1 MKFLGRLGIAAQA
14 RLITW
19 LAIVCGVLA
28 AAAGS
33 YVFSLYEDFRREI
46 TEAEVPLLHK
56 VSAANIELS
65 SIQQDLMNLI
75 DQARRRVLNEETIYR
90 QGKVLLDR
98 ADTVLE
104 ALPSTALDP
113 SHPDIRSGAFRAQVA
128 HYRGALVSAV
138 EMLSVSIGMAET
150 LVQRAAIDA
159 LAVNRGAAMLQQQVN
174 AEMADEAQH
183 MRATLLYATVPIVAT
198 LLFTVGVTFL
208 MLRAWAAT
216 VIRNVGSVQETLS
229 RLRAGDTALPVS
241 PVDSSRESGDL
252 AASLEAFRGTLL
264 ELAALRADLESKVE
278 DRTELLRA
286 ANDELSSQI
295 KRLNL
300 TQRELHLFKR
310 VFDNAAE
317 AIVITDLDA
326 TMLDVNAAYST
337 ITGYSRDEVIGRNPR
352 MLSSGRHDAEF
363 YRVMWDHVRRTGRW
377 SGEIWDRRRD
387 GESYPLLLSITTVHD
402 DQQQPINYVGVFTDI
417 TRLKT
422 TEKQL
427 EQLAFSDR
435 LTGLPNRRLLFDR
448 IEHAIGLAQRSQ
460 SYGGVLFLDLDR
472 FKHVNDTLGH
482 QAGDELLIEVAA
494 RLKASVREG
503 DTVGRLAGDEFLVV
517 IENLSSDVA
526 QATSKAQTI
535 GEKIVTAL
543 AMPYTLS
550 GKPVHASA
558 CVGIALFG
566 ADDLGRVEALL
577 TNADAAMYQAKRRGR
592 GNVHFFDPKMQES
605 IRARIDLE
613 RRLRVA
619 VREGHFRLALQPQ
632 VDSQGRIVGAEALLR
647 WHDPSGP
654 PVAPAQFIPLA
665 EEIHLIQDI
674 GRWVMHEA
682 CRVLRSWQ
690 DDAVL
695 GRFPLAINVSGRQF
709 CEPHFVAD
717 ATQALADHGVSPSRL
732 KFELTESVVVA
743 DIDESIAKM
752 RQLQQRGI
760 RLAMDDF
767 GTGYSSLSNLR
778 RLPFDQI
785 KIDRSFVASML
796 KDRSDQFIVHSVVQ
810 MGQLLGIEVIAEGVE
825 TAEQSEGLL
834 AAGCSLYQGYLFGRP
849 MPIEDFEAFVR
860 AKHSR
865 VASSSPRQKSWSD
878 ETVIR

>member
-1 MKFLGRLGIAAQA
+1 MKLLGRLGIAAQA

-19 LAIVCGVLA
+19 LAIVCAVLSA
-28 AAAGS
+28 GAGS

-65 SIQQDLMNLI
+65 SIQQDLMSLI
-75 DQARRRVLNEETIYR
+75 DQARRRTLDEETIYR
-90 QGKVLLDR
+90 QGRVLLDR
-98 ADTVLE
+98 ADAVLE
-104 ALPSTALDP
+104 ALPSAAFDSL
-113 SHPDIRSGAFRAQVA
+113 HPDIHSGAFRSQVL

-150 LVQRAAIDA
+150 FVQRAAIDA
-159 LAVNRGAAMLQQQVN
+159 LAVNRGAAMLQQRVN
-174 AEMADEAQH
+174 AEMADDAQR
-183 MRATLLYATVPIVAT
+183 MRATLLYATVPTVAT
-198 LLFTVGVTFL
+198 LLFTAAVTFL

-216 VIRNVGSVQETLS
+216 LIRNVSSVQVTLS
-229 RLRAGDTALPVS
+229 RLRAGDTALPVGA
-241 PVDSSRESGDL
+241 VDDSRESVDL

-264 ELAALRADLESKVE
+264 ELAALRAGLESKVE

-286 ANDELSSQI
+286 ANEELSSQI

-317 AIVITDLDA
+317 AIIITDLDG
-326 TMLDVNAAYST
+326 TIVDVNDAYST
-337 ITGYSRDEVIGRNPR
+337 ITGYPRDQVIGRNPR
-352 MLSSGRHDAEF
+352 MQNSGRHDAEF
-363 YRVMWDHVRRTGRW
+363 YRVMWDHVVRTGRW
-377 SGEIWDRRRD
+377 SGEIWDRRRG
-387 GESYPLLLSITTVHD
+387 GESCALLLSVTTVHD
-402 DQQQPINYVGVFTDI
+402 DRQQPINYVGVFTDI

-427 EQLAFSDR
+427 EQLAFFDR

-460 SYGGVLFLDLDR
+460 SYGGVLYLDLDR

-482 QAGDELLIEVAA
+482 QAGDELLIQVAE
-494 RLKASVREG
+494 RLKANVREG

-517 IENLSSDVA
+517 VEDLSSDIA

-535 GEKIVTAL
+535 GEKIVAAL

-566 ADDLGRVEALL
+566 ADDLGRVETLL
-577 TNADAAMYQAKRRGR
+577 TNADAAMYQAKRSGR
-592 GNVHFFDPKMQES
+592 GTVLFFDPKMQES

-619 VREGHFRLALQPQ
+619 VREGHFRLVLQPQ
-632 VDSQGRIVGAEALLR
+632 VDSQGGIVGAEALLR
-647 WHDPSGP
+647 WHDPDGQAVS
-654 PVAPAQFIPLA
+654 PAQFIPLA

-695 GRFPLAINVSGRQF
+695 GRIPLAINVSGRQF
-709 CEPHFVAD
+709 CESHFVAD
-717 ATQALADHGVSPSRL
+717 ATQALADHGVAPARL
-732 KFELTESVVVA
+732 KLELTESVVVA
-743 DIDESIAKM
+743 DIDESIVKM
-752 RQLQQRGI
+752 KELQQRGI

-767 GTGYSSLSNLR
+767 GTGYSSLSYLR

-785 KIDRSFVASML
+785 KIDRSFVSSML
-796 KDRSDQFIVHSVVQ
+796 KDRSDQFIVQSVVQ
-810 MGQLLGIEVIAEGVE
+810 MGMLLGIEVVAEGVE
-825 TAEQSEGLL
+825 TTEQREALL

-849 MPIEDFEAFVR
+849 MPIEDFEAFAR
-860 AKHSR
+860 AEHKR
-865 VASSSPRQKSWSD
+865 IASPSTTRIPSH
-878 ETVIR
+878 ETVV